1 MPGASCTLKLAQD
14 LLSTEGTDR
23 GLQPVPTLKSFREK
37 CHAATSDALPPGI
50 WDDPAGNDAPSDHLE
65 VILSVGPRNV

>member
-37 CHAATSDALPPGI
+37 CHAATSDALPPDMG
-50 WDDPAGNDAPSDHLE
+50 
-65 VILSVGPRNV
+65 